1 MAKGSGESKIALV
14 GVVTLAVALAGVL
27 LVKEPL
33 RSSRPVGTGLE
44 VKPTTSEQSV
54 RARLWEDPVAAVQ
67 RGMRDV
73 RPPAIGLPKSSPGQS
88 ADSSLIQ
95 RLRPLRLAIADRV
108 KKDEQITVLLVTM
121 SGDPYAE
128 SAESRIR
135 DRYAVG
141 TALGVACYVPEDEGH
156 LSFIEGDSQGTG
168 HALPYE
174 WYRLRKTRVCGE
186 GQDRAQN
193 TLVVWIPDDAL
204 NRGFLATLTSLSQAL
219 VCQESTQKSECL
231 LTDDRRKL
239 VRLNPTLQQAVT
251 FKIVGPRSSSALRH
265 LLDEAGALFAEPHE
279 GVGVWPNADGT
290 IELYSPWASAMKGLL
305 AYGMKKD
312 GGKGPACQTYEACE
326 QEFSHRL
333 AAANVRLVYEIG
345 SDDRL
350 FDTLIAE
357 LERRQVRL
365 GWDAVILIGEW
376 DSFYGRALPIEFRAA
391 ACAKVATF
399 TEAELKQI
407 QVPTTIKAW
416 CPTVPRA
423 VDLQIQR
430 PADYESLTLNVF
442 RYSYLSGLDGEVPGE
457 DSVKTGRG
465 ENPKANVT
473 AKDVLAGGLRERPEG
488 TSQLDYVRALTARI
502 QDEGE
507 GAKAIGILGTDP
519 YDALLILKALRPAFP
534 YAIFF
539 TVDLDA
545 RHLHASEYKWTRN
558 MVIASP
564 FGLQLD
570 GSLQRDVPPFRSS
583 YQTATYF
590 AVLRAVNHVACRAA
604 GDRQQSAALCQA
616 GYHMALTPEDRV
628 YDAAEHPR
636 IFEVGREGAVDLSVV
651 DVEGVR
657 TIHPLRADLEH
668 ADNHGQLKQGISPG
682 STTVTALV
690 AIGLFVG
697 TVLAWT
703 NQRLWLRVSRSWR
716 LLALVGLILLA
727 GTAVFWAM
735 GGGTALMTHHD
746 EGEPFSW
753 TAGVSIWPGE
763 WLRLLV
769 VLLCLVF
776 LVKGSRDL
784 TKNSDHL
791 TEDFLFRIDQSPCSR
806 FTLRVFWTNVQRVYH
821 PAATRAATTVDQ
833 AWSWYLDAAGP
844 LQRTARVLVL
854 FLLYGA
860 IMMSLDHWVVDEEM
874 IHPCRGWLSCR
885 VDSIM
890 TLVSMSFVVLLNL
903 AVFDEVMLCR
913 RWVGWV
919 NSTSGGWSEQVQQEY
934 LREYG
939 LSQSHKAEFEKLKY
953 LAGIDLISRRTEAV
967 NRLIRYPFIAL
978 LIMIAAR
985 NDYFDIWNYPLLLLL
1000 AWALNVVLALSGA
1013 LLLYHSADR
1022 AKRAVLAGLSK
1033 QMIQALGLGKDHE
1046 IRAKQ
1051 VQYIIDQVEANQKGA
1066 FVPFYQQPVVESS
1079 LYGVVALLQYLYLR

>member
-1 MAKGSGESKIALV
+1 MAKGSGESKLALV

-33 RSSRPVGTGLE
+33 RSSRPVGTGLD
-44 VKPTTSEQSV
+44 VNQTTGEESV

-67 RGMRDV
+67 RGLRGI
-73 RPPAIGLPKSSPGQS
+73 RPPPAGSSKPGQS
-88 ADSSLIQ
+88 VESSLSQ
-95 RLRPLRLAIADRV
+95 RLAPLRQAITDRV
-108 KKDEQITVLLVTM
+108 KRDERITVLLVTL

-128 SAESRIR
+128 STESRIR

-156 LSFIEGDSQGTG
+156 LSFIEGDTQSAG

-174 WYRLRKTRVCGE
+174 WFRLRKTRVCGE
-186 GQDRAQN
+186 QDQIQS
-193 TLVVWIPDDAL
+193 TLVIWIPDDAL
-204 NRGFLATLTSLSQAL
+204 SRGLLATMTSLSQAM
-219 VCQESTQKSECL
+219 VCQESKQKNECL

-251 FKIVGPRSSSALRH
+251 FKLVGPRSSSALRA
-265 LLDEAGALFAEPHE
+265 LLEEAGSLYDEPHE
-279 GVGVWPNADGT
+279 GGKVWPNASGT
-290 IELYSPWASAMKGLL
+290 IELYSPWASAMKGLM
-305 AYGMKKD
+305 AYGLKRE
-312 GGKGPACQTYEACE
+312 GGKGSACQTYEACE
-326 QEFSHRL
+326 QEFFYRL
-333 AAANVRLVYEIG
+333 AAADVRLVYETG

-350 FDTLIAE
+350 FDTLIEE

-376 DSFYGRALPIEFRAA
+376 DSLYGRALPIEFRAA

-399 TEAELKQI
+399 TEAELNQI

-423 VDLQIQR
+423 IDLQIQR
-430 PADYESLTLNVF
+430 TADYESLTLNVF
-442 RYSYLSGLDGEVPGE
+442 RYSYLSGLDGEVPGD
-457 DSVKTGRG
+457 DSAKAARVEK
-465 ENPKANVT
+465 PKNTET
-473 AKDVLAGGLRERPEG
+473 AKDALAGGLKERPEG
-488 TSQLDYVRALTARI
+488 TSQLDYVRALATRI
-502 QDEGE
+502 QEEGE
-507 GAKAIGILGTDP
+507 GAKAIGILGSDP

-534 YAIFF
+534 YAVFF

-545 RHLHASEYKWTRN
+545 RHLHASEYTWTRN

-570 GSLQRDVPPFRSS
+570 GGLQRDVPPFRSS
-583 YQTATYF
+583 DQTATYF

-604 GDRQQSAALCQA
+604 GDRQNPAALCPG
-616 GYHMALTPEDRV
+616 GYHVALTPEDRI

-636 IFEVGREGAVDLSVV
+636 IFEVGREGAVDLSIV

-668 ADNHGQLKQGISPG
+668 TDSLGQLKQGIGPG
-682 STTVTALV
+682 SATVMALIV
-690 AIGLFVG
+690 IGLLVG

-703 NQRLWLRVSRSWR
+703 NQRVWLRVSRSWR
-716 LLALVGLILLA
+716 LFAVVGLIILG
-727 GTAVFWAM
+727 GTAAFLTM
-735 GGGTALMTHHD
+735 DGGTALMAHHD

-753 TAGVSIWPGE
+753 TAGVSIWPGQL
-763 WLRLLV
+763 LRLLSV
-769 VLLCLVF
+769 ILCVVF

-784 TKNSDHL
+784 VKNSDDL
-791 TEDFLFRIDQSPCSR
+791 TEIFQFRIDQGHRSR
-806 FTLRVFWTNVQRVYH
+806 FTVRTFWTNLQRVYH
-821 PAATRAATTVDQ
+821 SAATRTATTVDQ
-833 AWSWYLDAAGP
+833 AWAWYLDAANP

-860 IMMSLDHWVVDEEM
+860 VMISLGHWVVDEEM

-885 VDSIM
+885 VDVIM
-890 TLVSMSFVVLLNL
+890 TLVSVSFVVLLNL

-913 RWVGWV
+913 RWISWV
-919 NSTSGGWSEQVQQEY
+919 SLSSGGWSEQVQQEY

-939 LSQSHKAEFEKLKY
+939 LSQSHKTEFEKLKY
-953 LAGIDLISRRTEAV
+953 LAGIDLISRRTETV

-985 NDYFDIWNYPLLLLL
+985 NDYFDIWNYPVLLLL
-1000 AWALNVVLALSGA
+1000 AWGVNVVLALSGA
-1013 LLLYHSADR
+1013 LLLYQSADR
-1022 AKRAVLAGLSK
+1022 AKQAVLAGLSK

-1051 VQYIIDQVEANQKGA
+1051 VQYIIGEVEANQKGA

-1079 LYGVVALLQYLYLR
+1079 LYGVVALLQYLYMK